1 MIPFS
6 EEELLP
12 VVGST
17 IEKVKPMLAL
27 DGGSVKL
34 IGIKKEKVYV
44 QLGGACVGCS
54 ASDATLKNGI
64 EQKLKNDIHPDLV
77 VVNVP
82 QGMEDR
88 WSEL

>member
-6 EEELLP
+6 EEELMP
-12 VVGST
+12 VVASA

-34 IGIKKEKVYV
+34 IGIKQEKVYV

-54 ASDATLKNGI
+54 ASDVTLKNGI
-64 EQKLKNDIHPDLV
+64 EQKLKTEIHPELV

-82 QGMEDR
+82 VGMEER
-88 WSEL
+88 WEEL